1 MAILRYV
8 EMLKWWVEINYAVWE
23 GHYRIDHVFSY
34 CRQEMQYM
42 HHHDLSFSVL
52 RRGVNTSP
60 ASYVLRF
67 QCILFQK
74 KLINTEYVHQTDWSI
89 VPLEGKGP
97 LIRAKVSIKVLI
109 RVHKNTR
116 YCRQK
121 YMPLKVGDPISRHV
135 AILGY
140 WVFSASLIFNIT
152 RHSIGDVVTI
162 VATAF
167 TSTNFN
173 GAHFRLGHSES
184 AG

>member
-1 MAILRYV
+1 MVGGNKLRRLGRSLV
-8 EMLKWWVEINYAVWE
+8 GL
-23 GHYRIDHVFSY
+23 FSY
-34 CRQEMQYM
+34 RRQEMQYI

-52 RRGVNTSP
+52 RRDVNTSP

-67 QCILFQK
+67 QDILIQK
-74 KLINTEYVHQTDWSI
+74 KLINTEYVHQTDR
-89 VPLEGKGP
+89 LEGKGP

-109 RVHKNTR
+109 RGHKNTR

-173 GAHFRLGHSES
+173 GAHFWLGQSES